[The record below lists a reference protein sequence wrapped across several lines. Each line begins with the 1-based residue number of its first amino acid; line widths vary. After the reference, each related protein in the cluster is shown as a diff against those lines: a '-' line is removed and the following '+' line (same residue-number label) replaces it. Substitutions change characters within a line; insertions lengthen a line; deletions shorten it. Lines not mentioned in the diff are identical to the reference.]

1 MFGAAL
7 IGIAIAAPVVFFPIL
22 SSTSLIGKQSAGFY
36 LLPTSQL
43 LKPWGEQTAVKGR
56 PVDAAMDSAGR
67 VIAVLNTSSVD
78 FFERSSGAVLGRVPI
93 QVSSYTGIAFRPGDR
108 ELWISETT
116 TRNDDIVVVDTSDL
130 KAPVLAARIG
140 LGGRAVPCGIAFSS
154 DGRTA
159 YVALSRNNSL
169 AIVDAGARVVK
180 KEIETGIAPFGV
192 AAASRAGRVF
202 VSNRGGRRAKPGDTT
217 APTSGSAAVTDPIS
231 GSTTTGTL
239 TVIDMETLA
248 ARQVPVGL
256 APSGLALSP
265 DQSRLAVA
273 NGHSD
278 TVSILDTRTLA
289 TVTAPVPQFPQGY
302 IGSQPIAASWAPDG
316 KRLYVACGGTNAI
329 VAMEPEGAREW
340 KVAGALPSGW
350 FPSAILT
357 DPQGALHVVNI
368 KGTGN
373 TAGPNGAYN
382 SKNYEGSIVTIPA
395 PADAQLSAGLRE
407 VTAANAPRLA
417 PSGGIANLPSLG
429 IRHVFFIIKENRTYD
444 QVFGDEKQA
453 NGDASLVMFG
463 REVTPNH
470 HALAEKYVL
479 LDNFYTGGAIS
490 FDGHQ
495 WLMQSFVSDYTER
508 AFAASPRGYA
518 WNMADALT
526 VAPTGFFWQSQGT
539 HLVSGARNPSIRV
552 YGEFCLPA
560 TFDPKTST
568 IVDINEEQLLDWPAY
583 WKMYKDGSWR
593 GRVGERAGVPAIA
606 PYLDTKYPFNTTVI
620 PDQMRADAFLDELHV
635 MEKSGLA
642 PEISVIAMTADH
654 TNGTKP
660 GSPTPRAMVAD
671 DDLALGRIVEGISHS
686 RFWESSLVL
695 VVEDDAQNGR
705 DHVDGHRTVALAIGP
720 RVRRAAVDS
729 NFYTQCSLVRT
740 IQEIFRIPPQ
750 TRFVA
755 AARAMRS
762 IFTAEPDLSPW
773 RALPARIPL
782 DEMNPRL
789 SELKGDRLWAARQSL
804 AMDWKE
810 PDEAPAAVL
819 NRVLDIEARY
829 RAIQIHPSG
838 TSAFSARSRM
848 PRPRDTRR

>member
-1 MFGAAL
+1 MRTTLLLLCAA
-7 IGIAIAAPVVFFPIL
+7 IVVAAPVALFPIL
-22 SSTSLIGKQSAGFY
+22 PSVVLIGKQSAGFF

-43 LKPWGEQTAVKGR
+43 LKPWGEQVALQGR

-78 FFERSSGAVLGRVPI
+78 FFERSTGSPLGRVPI
-93 QVSSYTGIAFRPGDR
+93 KSSSYAGIAFRPGDA
-108 ELWISETT
+108 ELWVSETT
-116 TRNDDIVVVDTSDL
+116 SRGDAVVVIDAGDL
-130 KAPVLAARIG
+130 KAPVLKARIPLNG
-140 LGGRAVPCGIAFSS
+140 HAVPCGIAFSS

-159 YVALSRNNSL
+159 YVALSRNNTL
-169 AIVDAGARVVK
+169 AVVDAAARVVT
-180 KEIETGIAPFGV
+180 KEVETGIAPFGV
-192 AAASRAGRVF
+192 AAASRVGRVF
-202 VSNRGGRRAKPGDTT
+202 VSNRGGRRAHPGDTT
-217 APTSGSAAVTDPIS
+217 APTSGSAAVTDPVS

-239 TVIDMETLA
+239 TVVDMETLA
-248 ARQVPVGL
+248 ARDLPVGL

-265 DQSRLAVA
+265 DQSLLAVA

-278 TVSILDTRTLA
+278 TVSILDTRSLGAA
-289 TVTAPVPQFPQGY
+289 TVSVPQFPKGF
-302 IGSQPIAASWAPDG
+302 IGSQPIAAAWAPDG
-316 KRLYVACGGTNAI
+316 KRLYIACGGINAI
-329 VAMEPEGAREW
+329 AAMEPTGARDW
-340 KVAGALPSGW
+340 KVAGAVPSGW
-350 FPSAILT
+350 FPSAVLT
-357 DPQGALHVVNI
+357 DAQGTLHVINI
-368 KGTGN
+368 KGTGS
-373 TAGPNGAYN
+373 TAGVDGAFN
-382 SKNYEGSIVTIPA
+382 SKNYEGSIVTIPS
-395 PADAQLSAGLRE
+395 PAGAQLSAGLRE
-407 VTAANAPRLA
+407 VAAANAPQLA

-444 QVFGDEKQA
+444 QVLGDEKQA
-453 NGDASLVMFG
+453 NGDANLTMFG

-508 AFAASPRGYA
+508 AFSSSPRGYA

-526 VAPTGFFWQSQGT
+526 VAPTGFFWQTRAS
-539 HLVSGARNPSIRV
+539 ARTPSIRI

-560 TFDPKTST
+560 TFDPQTSN

-620 PDQMRADAFLDELHV
+620 PDQVRADAFLDELHG
-635 MEKSGLA
+635 MEKSGNA

-654 TNGTKP
+654 TNGTRP

-671 DDLALGRIVEGISHS
+671 DDLALGRIVEGISKS
-686 RFWESSLVL
+686 QFWSSSLIL

-720 RVRRAAVDS
+720 HVRRGAVDS
-729 NFYTQCSLVRT
+729 NFYTQSSLVRT
-740 IQEIFRIPPQ
+740 IQEIFRIPPR
-750 TRFVA
+750 TRFVE
-755 AARAMRS
+755 AARAMHS
-762 IFTAEPDLSPW
+762 VFTAEADLSAW
-773 RALPARIPL
+773 HALPARIPL
-782 DEMNPRL
+782 DEMNPPV
-789 SELKGDRLWAARQSL
+789 SELKGERRWAAQQSA
-804 AMDWKE
+804 AMNWSE
-810 PDEAPAAVL
+810 PDEAPVAVL

-829 RAIQIHPSG
+829 RAQAGLHIS
-838 TSAFSARSRM
+838 SAASASR
-848 PRPRDTRR
+848 